1 MHACACDTS
10 ELPPPL
16 AILRHSLACY
26 GLRVDSTFQAALRIV
41 SRATPELA
49 IVREIMEV
57 RPVVAMFLMSVSL
70 MVDDDA

>member
-1 MHACACDTS
+1 MCVCTRVHV
-10 ELPPPL
+10 
-16 AILRHSLACY
+16 ILLNYRHRWRFYVVRY